1 MNFEGYKL
9 RGCIF
14 KAKSEIENY
23 RFDNFTVEFVGENG
37 LGIVKYC
44 KYRDIINDS
53 DMTERQ
59 LHEIIDYAAS
69 RADELKDEAAYNRF
83 NLFEKKVDVGYL
95 SDSYSFEIK
104 GVGPQAIKL
113 TRNFTYDEIAECGDC
128 VSEQLYITI
137 RDKYSQYLEND
148 ALIKILKESWQKEE
162 SDKKRRLE
170 KVKEE
175 EEIRCKKLQEIEE
188 FLAS

>member
-53 DMTERQ
+53 DITERQ
-59 LHEIIDYAAS
+59 LHKIIDYSAS
-69 RADELKDEAAYNRF
+69 RGDELKDEAIYNKF
-83 NLFEKKVDVGYL
+83 NLFEKKVDVEYFG
-95 SDSYSFEIK
+95 DTYSFEIK

-113 TRNFTYDEIAECGDC
+113 TRNFTYDEIAECGDE
-128 VSEQLYITI
+128 VSELLYSTI
-137 RDKYSQYLEND
+137 HDRYLQYLED
-148 ALIKILKESWQKEE
+148 DVLIKTLKETWQKEE

-170 KVKEE
+170 KVKKE
-175 EEIRCKKLQEIEE
+175 EEIRRKKQQELEE